1 MDDVEKIELEHD
13 QLMNFCESM
22 AAKETE
28 AASDAGKRRKEIG
41 DFLEKTGVQSKALAQ
56 IRSAMKLKKEG
67 DRMDWLR
74 SMEKMLPMVGSH
86 IRGQGTM
93 EMDLGSEGDGNTPEG
108 FEKGGKFE
116 NDAFALG
123 EQAFKDGKDF
133 EKCPFRSEKD
143 QVKASL
149 WKQGF
154 KKAEAAAGDEEAVEI
169 EDDMTDE
176 EVSELAK
183 EMDEGLEGDDN
194 LVKPNF
200 GGQAG

>member
-28 AASDAGKRRKEIG
+28 AASDAGTRRKEIG
-41 DFLEKTGVQSKALAQ
+41 DFLEKTGLQSKALAQ

-67 DRMDWLR
+67 NRLDWLR

-154 KKAEAAAGDEEAVEI
+154 KKAEAAAADEEPVEI